1 MPRLAPLALLTIAVL
16 AAGCLS
22 DRVDGRDDRIQDEPS
37 DDARCALDDFR
48 TTLDLV
54 VPVMEGG
61 ARVGASDRYEVPIA
75 LGGLVPAGFAWHCVG
90 AVEARL
96 SWTNG
101 PTAGADLY
109 VAVEVPTTGLVAVG
123 NDQQQLVADGAH
135 EESVVAAV
143 GWGEHDPAALAD
155 GIVVVVLSD
164 WASLSRSGLPATI
177 TVTLL
182 A

>member
-1 MPRLAPLALLTIAVL
+1 MRTRLAPLALLMLVTL

-22 DRVDGRDDRIQDEPS
+22 DRDGDDDLADQPLT
-37 DDARCALDDFR
+37 DDGCPLDDFR
-48 TTLDLV
+48 TTMDIV
-54 VPVMEGG
+54 VPVMDGG
-61 ARVGASDRYEVPIA
+61 GRVGETDRFDVPIA
-75 LGGLVPAGFAWHCVG
+75 LGDIVPAGFRWHCVA

-101 PTAGADLY
+101 ASSGADLY
-109 VAVEVPTTGLVAVG
+109 VGIEVPATGLSVVG

-135 EESVVAAV
+135 EETVVAAL
-143 GWGEHDPAALAD
+143 GWGEHDPAGLAD

-164 WASLSRSGLPATI
+164 WASLSQSGLPATI

-182 A
+182 T